1 MTTRVNDI
9 SRSLAAFDEHSTLV
23 IVVEMGHKSWL
34 VAGLI
39 PGVERHP
46 KKKMDPDPEKLLG
59 LLERWRGEAVREGCP
74 SPASPSP
81 IMSRPD
87 CETRRNDG
95 SGVRLLSS

>member
-1 MTTRVNDI
+1 MTTRVNDM

-74 SPASPSP
+74 ITRITVAYHEPS
-81 IMSRPD
+81 RLRD
-87 CETRRNDG
+87 ETK
-95 SGVRLLSS
+95 